1 MAPNPSVFFVGAG
14 YIGLNVLDQLLDAK
28 YPVTVLTRHIEQAAA
43 LEKRG
48 VNPIIGS
55 LSDLDLLTTQAA
67 KHPIIINTASCEDL
81 PSVQAILAGV
91 RQRVFENIPATY
103 LHTSGTGILED
114 GADGMYKGD
123 KIYGDKTRED
133 IDSIPASSMHR
144 HVDIPINEAAQEF
157 GDRAKIAV
165 IIPPFVYGY
174 NSAHKRH
181 SMALPAFTRF
191 ALKHGFSGYV
201 GEGRNAWSVVHV
213 KDLARAFLTVLR
225 YVETVSPA
233 VLLENPW
240 FFAENGS
247 EVTMLECA
255 KHIGEALLDAGK
267 IQSSALKSYAES
279 DYDDVFGPST
289 KRGLGCNSR
298 SRAERL
304 RALDWKP
311 TEKDIW
317 TSLRE
322 DEIPVLL
329 AEWEVTS
336 S

>member
-1 MAPNPSVFFVGAG
+1 MASNPSVFFVGAG

-28 YPVTVLTRHIEQAAA
+28 YRVTVLTRRTEQASE

-81 PSVQAILAGV
+81 PSVLAILAGV
-91 RQRVFENIPATY
+91 RQRVSENLPATY

-114 GADGMYKGD
+114 GAGGMYKGD
-123 KIYGDKTRED
+123 RIYGDATRED

-181 SMALPAFTRF
+181 SMANPAFTRF
-191 ALKHGFSGYV
+191 ALKHGFSGHV
-201 GEGRNAWSVVHV
+201 GEGRNIWSVVHV
-213 KDLARAFLTVLR
+213 KDLARAFLTVLK

-233 VLLENPW
+233 VLLENLW

-247 EVTMLECA
+247 EVAMIECA
-255 KHIGEALLDAGK
+255 KHIGEALFDAGK
-267 IQSSALKSYAES
+267 IQSSAVRSFTES
-279 DYDDVFGPST
+279 ECVDVFGPFT

-304 RALDWKP
+304 RALGWEA
-311 TEKDIW
+311 TEKDVW

-322 DEIPVLL
+322 DEIPGLL
-329 AEWEVTS
+329 AELEVTS